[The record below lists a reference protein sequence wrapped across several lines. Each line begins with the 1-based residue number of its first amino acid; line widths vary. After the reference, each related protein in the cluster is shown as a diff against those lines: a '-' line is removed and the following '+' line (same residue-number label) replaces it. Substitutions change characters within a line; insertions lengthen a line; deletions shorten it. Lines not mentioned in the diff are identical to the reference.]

1 MFLHEPL
8 TGRVAVIVRQV
19 SQEMRGQARAVYPS
33 RRTSSENP
41 IDGFLKQGTVRL
53 FSLVET
59 EATKLSKSKTTQS
72 CSRNE
77 LQRSRRSLSGDASFL
92 DGVSTTCCLVG
103 RVQPPMR
110 SANSHRSFVFF
121 PTRNIRRDVMYCVAG
136 DTQGNDANTHS
147 SIASHS
153 RKMFGAH
160 RMLLGVGRHLTDE
173 GTGEVG
179 HVDGMMNEGE
189 VPDASAL
196 TAAPAP
202 EERNATERITSVP
215 VPEELPAS
223 ASSVANLSGEATSP
237 QPSAVSPDVDSE
249 SVSVEEAT
257 ASLPEVPSSVGDTF
271 GEATSPQ
278 PSAVSPDVDS
288 ESVSIEEATA
298 SLPEVSSAVNET
310 VAEAPL
316 PTPRALPIT
325 L

>member
-1 MFLHEPL
+1 
-8 TGRVAVIVRQV
+8 
-19 SQEMRGQARAVYPS
+19 
-33 RRTSSENP
+33 
-41 IDGFLKQGTVRL
+41 
-53 FSLVET
+53 
-59 EATKLSKSKTTQS
+59 
-72 CSRNE
+72 
-77 LQRSRRSLSGDASFL
+77 
-92 DGVSTTCCLVG
+92 
-103 RVQPPMR
+103 
-110 SANSHRSFVFF
+110 
-121 PTRNIRRDVMYCVAG
+121 MYCVAG

-223 ASSVANLSGEATSP
+223 ASSVANLSREPTSP

-288 ESVSIEEATA
+288 ESVSIEEATE

-325 L
+325 LWDKLIGTNGTGWAAKSCEASVTTSIVKPPANGRRDPPAAPAKVNKAGAIDGEGDPSKPAEKRPNHKTKTAAAVRHIPQPTGV